1 VPFVFGTLLL
11 IFHLI
16 ASTYPA
22 RFKKQIKFP
31 SLAGC
36 SHHPRQPHPSNHPP
50 HHPLTVG
57 IVVALLIKRGTHRWQ
72 NSGCDAALRL
82 DCD

>member
-1 VPFVFGTLLL
+1 LPQLILLVL
-11 IFHLI
+11 KNRLN
-16 ASTYPA
+16 
-22 RFKKQIKFP
+22 FP
-31 SLAGC
+31 RWLVVRTTHGSPTPL
-36 SHHPRQPHPSNHPP
+36 SHPP